1 MTSEALPQTEQ
12 RSFLRGNVLA
22 FSFVSLL
29 QDTASEMIYPLLPT
43 FLTGVLLAPVAVV
56 GLIEGLAESLST
68 LIKVASGWLS
78 DRSGRR
84 KVWAS
89 GGYLLSGLA
98 KPFFAIATAWPQVLA
113 VRTLDRLGKGL
124 RGAPRDALMALDVPA
139 DQRGQAFGFHRAMDT
154 LGAVIGPI
162 LAALLLQATQG
173 NMRAVFAWAILPG
186 LLSAAVAII
195 FVRERPAPR
204 IGADLA
210 GFRNLRGLS
219 RLTLAPLDRRFK
231 RFLLV
236 LVLFTLANSSD
247 AFLLLRA
254 RTAGL
259 PLTLVPLLWLV
270 FNSVYALGA
279 GPAGWL
285 SDRLPR
291 KRVLIAGFTL
301 YALVYLGF
309 ALVSAAWQVW
319 LLFACYGL
327 YYAMTESVSR
337 ALTADLTPPELRG
350 TAFGLYYTAT
360 GLALFP
366 ASLIAG
372 VLWDAAGPWAPFAF
386 GAGWSALATLLLALW
401 V

>member
-1 MTSEALPQTEQ
+1 MTSEALPKTEQ
-12 RSFLRGNVLA
+12 RSILRGNILA
-22 FSFVSLL
+22 FSFVSLF

-43 FLTGVLLAPVAVV
+43 FLTAVLLAPAAVV

-68 LIKVASGWLS
+68 LTKVVSGWLS

-84 KVWAS
+84 KLWAS

-98 KPFFAIATAWPQVLA
+98 KPFFAIATTWPQVLA

-139 DQRGQAFGFHRAMDT
+139 GQRGQAFGFHRAMDT

-162 LAALLLQATQG
+162 LAALLLQVYQG
-173 NMRAVFAWAILPG
+173 NLRAVFAWAILPG
-186 LLSAAVAII
+186 LLSAAAAII
-195 FVRERPAPR
+195 FVRERPAPSS
-204 IGADLA
+204 ALPPPQ
-210 GFRNLRGLS
+210 
-219 RLTLAPLDRRFK
+219 LTLAPFDRRFK
-231 RFLLV
+231 RFLIV

-254 RTAGL
+254 RVAGL

-327 YYAMTESVSR
+327 YYALTEGVSR

-372 VLWDAAGPWAPFAF
+372 LLWDAVGPWAPFAF
-386 GAGWSALATLLLALW
+386 GAGWSALATLLLARW

>member
-1 MTSEALPQTEQ
+1 MTSEALPKTER
-12 RSFLRGNVLA
+12 RSVLRGNILV
-22 FSFVSLL
+22 FSFVSLF

-43 FLTGVLLAPVAVV
+43 FLTGVLLAPAAVV

-68 LIKVASGWLS
+68 LLKVVSGWLS

-84 KVWAS
+84 KLWAS
-89 GGYLLSGLA
+89 GGYLLSGLV
-98 KPFFAIATAWPQVLA
+98 KPFFALATTWPQVLII
-113 VRTLDRLGKGL
+113 RTLDRVGKGV

-139 DQRGQAFGFHRAMDT
+139 GQRGQAFGFHRAMDT

-162 LAALLLQATQG
+162 LAALLLQVYQG
-173 NMRAVFAWAILPG
+173 NLRAVFAWAILPG
-186 LLSAAVAII
+186 LLSAALAIG
-195 FVRERPAPR
+195 FVRERPAQSSAALLP
-204 IGADLA
+204 
-210 GFRNLRGLS
+210 
-219 RLTLAPLDRRFK
+219 RLTLAPFDRRFK

-254 RTAGL
+254 RATGL
-259 PLTLVPLLWLV
+259 PLALVPLLWLV

-291 KRVLIAGFTL
+291 KRLLIAGFIV
-301 YALVYLGF
+301 YSLVYLGF
-309 ALVSAAWQVW
+309 ALVSTTWQVW

-327 YYAMTESVSR
+327 YYAMTEGVSR

-372 VLWDAAGPWAPFAF
+372 LLWDTVGPWAPFAF
-386 GAGWSALATLLLALW
+386 GAGWSALATLLLILW

>member
-1 MTSEALPQTEQ
+1 MTSEALPKTEQ

-43 FLTGVLLAPVAVV
+43 FLTGVLLAPAAVV

-68 LIKVASGWLS
+68 LTKVVSGWLS
-78 DRSGRR
+78 DRSGQR
-84 KVWAS
+84 KLWAS
-89 GGYLLSGLA
+89 GGYLLSGLT
-98 KPFFAIATAWPQVLA
+98 KPFFAIAIAWPQVLA
-113 VRTLDRLGKGL
+113 VRILDRLGKGL

-139 DQRGQAFGFHRAMDT
+139 GQRGQAFGFHRAMDT

-162 LAALLLQATQG
+162 LAALLLQVYQG
-173 NMRAVFAWAILPG
+173 NLRAVFAWAILPG

-204 IGADLA
+204 MGADLA
-210 GFRNLRGLS
+210 GFENLRGLS

-254 RTAGL
+254 RAAGL

-291 KRVLIAGFTL
+291 KRVLIAGFSV

-309 ALVSAAWQVW
+309 ALVSAPWQVW

-327 YYAMTESVSR
+327 YYALTEGVSR

-360 GLALFP
+360 GLALLP

-372 VLWDAAGPWAPFAF
+372 LLWDAVGPWAPFAF

>member
-1 MTSEALPQTEQ
+1 MTSEALPKTER
-12 RSFLRGNVLA
+12 RSVLRGNILV
-22 FSFVSLL
+22 FSFVSLF

-43 FLTGVLLAPVAVV
+43 FLTGVLLAPATVV

-68 LIKVASGWLS
+68 LLKVVSGWLS

-84 KVWAS
+84 KLWAS
-89 GGYLLSGLA
+89 GGYLLSGLV
-98 KPFFAIATAWPQVLA
+98 KPFFALAVAWPQVL
-113 VRTLDRLGKGL
+113 VIRTLDRAGKGV

-139 DQRGQAFGFHRAMDT
+139 GQRGQAFGFHRAMDT
-154 LGAVIGPI
+154 LGAVIGPV
-162 LAALLLQATQG
+162 LAAFLLQAYQG
-173 NMRAVFAWAILPG
+173 NLRAVFAWAILPG
-186 LLSAAVAII
+186 LLSAALAIV
-195 FVRERPAPR
+195 FVRERPAQRSAAVLP
-204 IGADLA
+204 
-210 GFRNLRGLS
+210 
-219 RLTLAPLDRRFK
+219 RLTLAPFDRRFK

-236 LVLFTLANSSD
+236 LVLFMLANSSD

-254 RTAGL
+254 RATGL

-291 KRVLIAGFTL
+291 KRVLIAGFSV
-301 YALVYLGF
+301 YSLVYLGF
-309 ALVSAAWQVW
+309 ASVSAAWQVW

-327 YYAMTESVSR
+327 YYALTEGVSR

-372 VLWDAAGPWAPFAF
+372 VLWDAVGPWAPFAF
-386 GAGWSALATLLLALW
+386 GAGWSALATLLLFLW
-401 V
+401 I